1 MGQSY
6 KEISAIA
13 QKRRDDAISDFWS
26 IPDIKDDQLPQ
37 DLRSYP
43 QTSGLLTAEELAIVN
58 TDATALLEKIRRGEL
73 SSVTITTAFCKA
85 AVIAQKLTNCVTEV
99 LFKEGLERAKQ
110 LDDHLQKIGSV
121 VGPLHGLP
129 VSLKDNFMTTPH
141 PSSIGM
147 AAFTNEATEKDSVI
161 VTGLRELGAVFY
173 IKTNVPTAMLM
184 AETNNR
190 IWGETRN
197 PIHKGLTPGG
207 SSGGEGALIA
217 LKASPLGV
225 GTDIGGSI
233 RIPGAFCHLYGLKP
247 SFGRFS
253 TLGGRAGI
261 PGQEFVPSVC
271 GPMATSLETVK
282 LFCESILSEQAAL
295 WNADPK
301 LIPMPWRKDVIQPKG
316 RKLRIGIIGNN
327 DGAMTCYPPVER
339 ALNIVSKALK
349 DAGHD
354 VFEWAPTDHLEV
366 LKLLVEAFKVFG
378 SSAILPLLQK
388 HEEPLF
394 KPMELSFS
402 SCDNNDGLD
411 AVKLS
416 DMILERNNLQRRYLD
431 RWMATKTA
439 TSGPMDCIISPVAV
453 SPAPRLGFGETLQ
466 YFGFTAF
473 GNLLDLPSCTF
484 PVTYT
489 DKAVDPKRDASWKPL
504 SDQDRKM
511 QDEYDPEFYHGAPV
525 SLQLY
530 GKRLEEEKVVEMV
543 EVVADVLNFQHRS

>member
-13 QKRRDDAISDFWS
+13 RKRRDDAISAFWS
-26 IPDIKDDQLPQ
+26 IPDIKDDELPQ

-43 QTSGLLTAEELAIVN
+43 QTSGLLAADELAIVN
-58 TDATALLEKIRRGEL
+58 TDATELLEKIREGRL

-85 AVIAQKLTNCVTEV
+85 AIIAQKLTNCVTEV
-99 LFKEGLERAKQ
+99 LFTEGLERAKQ
-110 LDDHLQKIGSV
+110 LDDHLQKTGSI

-129 VSLKDNFMTTPH
+129 VSLKDNFMTAPH

-147 AAFTNEATEKDSVI
+147 AAYTNEATEKDSVI

-190 IWGETRN
+190 VWGETRN

-233 RIPGAFCHLYGLKP
+233 RIPSAFCHLYGLKP

-253 TLGGRAGI
+253 TLGGRAAI
-261 PGQEFVPSVC
+261 PGQDFVPSVC

-282 LFCESILSEQAAL
+282 LFCESVLSEQSAP

-316 RKLRIGIIGNN
+316 RKLRIGILGNS

-339 ALNIVSKALK
+339 ALKIVGKALK

-354 VFEWAPTDHLEV
+354 VFEWAPTGHVEV
-366 LKLLVEAFKVFG
+366 LKLLLEAFHVFG
-378 SSAILPLLQK
+378 ASEILPRLQE
-388 HEEPLF
+388 HGEPLF
-394 KPMELSFS
+394 KSMESSSSSCKVDELS
-402 SCDNNDGLD
+402 

-416 DMILERNNLQRRYLD
+416 EMIIKRNSLQKQYLD
-431 RWMATKTA
+431 RWMATETDA
-439 TSGPMDCIISPVAV
+439 SGPMDCIISPVAV
-453 SPAPRLGFGETLQ
+453 APASRLGYGETVQ
-466 YFGFTAF
+466 YAGYTAF
-473 GNLLDLPSCTF
+473 GNILDLPSCTF

-489 DKAVDPKRDASWKPL
+489 DKATDLKRDASWKAL
-504 SDQDRKM
+504 NDQDQRM
-511 QDEYDPEFYHGAPV
+511 QDEYDPDFYHGAPV

-530 GKRLEEEKVVEMV
+530 GRRLEEEKVIEMV
-543 EVVADVLNFQHRS
+543 EVVAGILKFQHRN